1 MPKDRN
7 AFRERF
13 LRWRQTGELP
23 YEAGRPIEQTDAVR
37 TDQQSRQQLRQSV
50 AGANEALR
58 QAMMQRATVNPTQ
71 VSADTRTATERRQ
84 LQQQAAVER
93 ERYRKQQQKEK
104 AQKGFETLM
113 SLTAPSTYVGQ
124 AIGQPITGAAALA
137 TDALVLGAAGALKSG
152 VKAAVQGTAKAS
164 RNYRLAKAI
173 DKAVTENPTITAYN
187 RNPAIM
193 DTGSL
198 WDYQTYLQ
206 QLFPESKIKDIL
218 WHGSTQ
224 KDLQRFSA
232 KMIGS
237 NAPIE
242 GSTGM
247 YLAPEKTTAANY
259 GSRGGV
265 YPVKLNS
272 KNPYI
277 TGQMFALP
285 KNGVNVAKISPEV
298 KSTVLRENDAVVAPK
313 RGEIA
318 FFDPNDAL
326 ILGSNEDLQEFRA
339 FVNTTPRGL
348 LSNEPLIARGTNYAN
363 YGINAA
369 GITPE
374 QWTIAQDAAIARGDM
389 AEAQRLRDLHFKVS
403 APDNKLTTKLYH
415 GTDSEWN
422 SYDPTHFS
430 SGSGDLGAWG
440 KGLYLSG
447 YKNVAER
454 YGKNIKSLYAYARNP
469 LEVKPTLGTWYDTP
483 TENAAYFFNR
493 EKGATKEIKNIL
505 KGKDA
510 INKYREITGDHWITT
525 HEPYEEVVIPQG
537 KNIKSADAVTYD
549 DKGVRIPL
557 GERDNFKLNDI
568 RYNIRN
574 ISGQEINS
582 AINRGFTERFA
593 QQFHQFPQ
601 EVENILTSQIVP
613 RRLRMLKRNQST
625 DGAQKIEDFVKRNG
639 EVDFSTASGLKT
651 AKEQGWTFEEVQD
664 YMQYK
669 DYQSALNEM
678 LSNGYTQYPRD
689 AWNARHPAPDKNTLI
704 TGVYDGTTDKIELP
718 EGFNALDA
726 AHEARHRMQMKTP
739 TIHTEENI
747 LHNAYDYNLR
757 DTEFGKMIYEKELE
771 TVNLELREALLRE
784 NKASNMSLNTQDA
797 LLGSNVW
804 YSDDHI
810 LHTLQRTNSYG
821 KHIVENINRRIEQIK
836 KSIQNKGLIPGTKE
850 FDDEVSAV
858 KHSIVENIRYAVQA
872 VGVAAA
878 AIKLNNK

>member
-1 MPKDRN
+1 MPKDRD

-113 SLTAPSTYVGQ
+113 SLTAPSTYIGQ

-152 VKAAVQGTAKAS
+152 VKAATRRMAITPRITAK
-164 RNYRLAKAI
+164 
-173 DKAVTENPTITAYN
+173 
-187 RNPAIM
+187 
-193 DTGSL
+193 
-198 WDYQTYLQ
+198 
-206 QLFPESKIKDIL
+206 
-218 WHGSTQ
+218 
-224 KDLQRFSA
+224 
-232 KMIGS
+232 
-237 NAPIE
+237 
-242 GSTGM
+242 
-247 YLAPEKTTAANY
+247 
-259 GSRGGV
+259 
-265 YPVKLNS
+265 
-272 KNPYI
+272 
-277 TGQMFALP
+277 
-285 KNGVNVAKISPEV
+285 
-298 KSTVLRENDAVVAPK
+298 
-313 RGEIA
+313 
-318 FFDPNDAL
+318 
-326 ILGSNEDLQEFRA
+326 
-339 FVNTTPRGL
+339 
-348 LSNEPLIARGTNYAN
+348 
-363 YGINAA
+363 NAA

-389 AEAQRLRDLHFKVS
+389 TEAQRLRDLHFKVS
-403 APDNKLTTKLYH
+403 APDNKLTTTLYH